1 MGNWWETRWERGD
14 WYLLPVSRVSEV
26 VRAEV
31 AGRFSA
37 SDAPQVISALETTTL
52 PLLEGAD
59 RDRGRARVHLAT
71 IKLADGD
78 VTRFQQALAVAQ
90 MDWRDVLVAAGL
102 ANGDWPEV
110 LRAAG
115 WRVP

>member
-1 MGNWWETRWERGD
+1 MKEPSRT
-14 WYLLPVSRVSEV
+14 PVSDV

-31 AGRFSA
+31 RERFGQQEA
-37 SDAPQVISALETTTL
+37 SEVISALEATAL
-52 PLLEGAD
+52 PLLEAPD
-59 RDRGRARVHLAT
+59 RVRERARVHMAT

-78 VTRFQQALAVAQ
+78 LPRFRQALVMARA
-90 MDWRDVLVAAGL
+90 DWRDVLVAAGL
-102 ANGDWPEV
+102 AQYDWPEV

>member
-1 MGNWWETRWERGD
+1 
-14 WYLLPVSRVSEV
+14 VSRVCDV

-31 AGRFSA
+31 ADRFSA
-37 SDAPQVISALETTTL
+37 PNALQVVSALEGASL

-59 RDRGRARVHLAT
+59 RDRDRARVHLAT

-78 VTRFQQALAVAQ
+78 VARFEQALALARI
-90 MDWRDVLVAAGL
+90 DWRDVLVAAGL
-102 ANGDWPEV
+102 ANADWPEV
-110 LRAAG
+110 LHAAG